1 MKFATPVRLLLV
13 ATVMFFAGQAAD
25 AADAADAKKFKAFH
39 SIVDYA
45 FMKDTATIP
54 VRADVLVIDSRPA
67 RKHDG
72 GHIPGTLNISDSK
85 FDKMTDLLPA
95 DKGTLLVFY
104 CQGVKCALSHKS
116 AYKAEKLGYTNVK
129 VYAAGYPDWAKNG
142 GLTGVSTKYVKKLI
156 DKKADAVLVDSRP
169 ARKAKTGFVPT
180 AIIIPDSQFKK
191 MTDKLPADKGKEL
204 IFYCGGL
211 KCKLSPKSAAKA
223 IALGYTNV
231 KVYQAGYPDWVK
243 AYGKGETAAAA
254 SSGAKKAAAATIKA
268 GPDGDTITIESFQA
282 ILKNSPDAIH
292 MIDVRDA
299 DEYAQGSFPG
309 SSNIPVDELESKIAG
324 LPSDKP
330 IVFVCATG
338 ARSGEAFDMVKMER
352 DTLKVYFLDAE
363 ITHTKG
369 QPSEIKAPS

>member
-25 AADAADAKKFKAFH
+25 AADAKKFKAFH
-39 SIVDYA
+39 TIVDYA
-45 FMKDTATIP
+45 FMKDVATIP
-54 VRADVLVIDSRPA
+54 PRADALVVDSRPA

-85 FDKMTDLLPA
+85 FAKMTDLLPA
-95 DKGTLLVFY
+95 DKAQLLVFY
-104 CQGVKCALSHKS
+104 CQGVKCSLSHKS

-142 GLTGVSTKYVKKLI
+142 GLTGVSTKFVKKLI
-156 DKKADAVLVDSRP
+156 DKKTDMLLVDSRP
-169 ARKAKTGFVPT
+169 ARKAKKGFVPT

-191 MTDKLPADKGKEL
+191 MTDKLPADKGKL
-204 IFYCGGL
+204 LVFYCGGL
-211 KCKLSPKSAAKA
+211 KCKLSPKSANKA

-231 KVYQAGYPDWVK
+231 KVYQAGYPAWKK
-243 AYGKGETAAAA
+243 AY
-254 SSGAKKAAAATIKA
+254 GAKKAAAIVA
-268 GPDGDTITIESFQA
+268 GPDGDTIAIASFEE
-282 ILKNSPDAIH
+282 ILKNSPDSIH
-292 MIDVRDA
+292 IIDVRDA
-299 DEYAQGSFPG
+299 DEFAQGSFPG
-309 SSNIPVDELESKIAG
+309 SSNIPVDELEAKIAG

-352 DTLKVYFLDAE
+352 DALKVFFLDAE

-369 QPSEIKAPS
+369 QPSEIKAAS